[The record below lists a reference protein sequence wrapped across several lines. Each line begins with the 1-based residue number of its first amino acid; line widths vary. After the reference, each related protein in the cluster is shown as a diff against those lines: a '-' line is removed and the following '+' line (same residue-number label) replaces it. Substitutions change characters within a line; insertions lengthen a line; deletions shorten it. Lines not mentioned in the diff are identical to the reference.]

1 MQTGYTAINTKF
13 FFLHLQYS
21 AALLKKFTM
30 RIVSLLFLIVFG
42 TNCDAVNG
50 SIAGL
55 KTPASSGKESENQIG
70 VDSRQAEEYAE
81 KAVIK
86 NGSKEGSRQQPNDA
100 PQHPVQKGSH
110 RLRGNDK
117 MEEEHHQ

>member
-1 MQTGYTAINTKF
+1 
-13 FFLHLQYS
+13 
-21 AALLKKFTM
+21 M

-42 TNCDAVNG
+42 TNCDVVNS

-55 KTPASSGKESENQIG
+55 KTPASSGKESGNQIG

-86 NGSKEGSRQQPNDA
+86 NGSKEGSRKLQDGYSYDPYYYDPYYYYEPKSA
-100 PQHPVQKGSH
+100 DPTPQR
-110 RLRGNDK
+110 RLFFFVFYLLRWIHII
-117 MEEEHHQ
+117 MLYIIIL